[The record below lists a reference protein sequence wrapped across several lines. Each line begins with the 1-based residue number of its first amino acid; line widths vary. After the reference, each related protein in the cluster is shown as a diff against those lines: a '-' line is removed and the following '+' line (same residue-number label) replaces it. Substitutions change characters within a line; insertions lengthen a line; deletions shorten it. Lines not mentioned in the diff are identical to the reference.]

1 MAGYY
6 DVPVPGVRSHER
18 RQTRAC
24 SSRCRGRLWR
34 QDRAR
39 EVEMLRN
46 RDHEVRALLQAALGR
61 LGEAP

>member
-1 MAGYY
+1 MK
-6 DVPVPGVRSHER
+6 S
-18 RQTRAC
+18 RQRRAC

-46 RDHEVRALLQAALGR
+46 RDHEVRELLQAALR
-61 LGEAP
+61 KLEAP